1 MKDFSLKKTFFE
13 LSIKP
18 KKSWVVLTRKWG
30 KSFALERS
38 FDSSWWCSWSIL
50 WFTQNPFNRRKSR
63 NHKSK
68 HNYVFFNRKLTLK
81 YLFLGDYVDRGVY
94 STEVMILLLCMK
106 INYPSTF
113 VLLRGN
119 HECRQMTISFTFR
132 QEILLKYDQE
142 VFEAFCTMFDYMPL
156 SCIINGKFIAVHA
169 GISPELKTLSDL
181 NKINRFHG
189 NFLLNF

>member
-1 MKDFSLKKTFFE
+1 VGDVHGQFYDLLKI
-13 LSIKP
+13 LSI
-18 KKSWVVLTRKWG
+18 G
-30 KSFALERS
+30 G
-38 FDSSWWCSWSIL
+38 
-50 WFTQNPFNRRKSR
+50 NPETTKVGIITF
-63 NHKSK
+63 
-68 HNYVFFNRKLTLK
+68 FFNRKLTLK

-142 VFEAFCTMFDYMPL
+142 VFEAFCSLFDYMPL

-189 NFLLNF
+189 NFYKILKTNYFYFFEL

>member
-1 MKDFSLKKTFFE
+1 M
-13 LSIKP
+13 
-18 KKSWVVLTRKWG
+18 
-30 KSFALERS
+30 
-38 FDSSWWCSWSIL
+38 
-50 WFTQNPFNRRKSR
+50 
-63 NHKSK
+63 
-68 HNYVFFNRKLTLK
+68 
-81 YLFLGDYVDRGVY
+81 
-94 STEVMILLLCMK
+94 EVMILLLCMK

-132 QEILLKYDQE
+132 QEVLLKYDQE
-142 VFEAFCTMFDYMPL
+142 VFESFCSLFDYMPL

-189 NFLLNF
+189 KGSYLINVRNSQKWIIL